1 MRQLWKRPRPWCL
14 AVTSFL
20 RGGVGRS
27 CQALHVPSHGDPISP
42 PTSPM
47 NTGTVKWF
55 DRKKGFGFAAPDAGG
70 DDIFLHQLNLQNDSE
85 GKRPF
90 VNEGDAL
97 SYDIGEYNGRPSAL
111 NTTMLSTQ
119 TRLPRHRRRQA
130 ETAIQPEAPVVST
143 ASGVSTSVPHL
154 PVCEI

>member
-1 MRQLWKRPRPWCL
+1 MRTLYIDFDHLPLDPARR
-14 AVTSFL
+14 
-20 RGGVGRS
+20 VGEFV
-27 CQALHVPSHGDPISP
+27 APISP

-90 VNEGDAL
+90 VN
-97 SYDIGEYNGRPSAL
+97 
-111 NTTMLSTQ
+111 
-119 TRLPRHRRRQA
+119 
-130 ETAIQPEAPVVST
+130 
-143 ASGVSTSVPHL
+143 
-154 PVCEI
+154 